1 MRDAAID
8 VFAVRVLLWSLTAF
22 WLWLVLA
29 VILRRL
35 PLPAPSLV
43 AAVLAW
49 VLSGLTLRWTMPWAT
64 RWVTWVL
71 HTMSG

>member
-1 MRDAAID
+1 MRDSAID
-8 VFAVRVLLWSLTAF
+8 VFAVRVLLWSVTAF

-35 PLPAPSLV
+35 PLPAASLV